1 MPYLVKADLYN
12 NLYPEIID
20 TITRDED
27 DKVTT
32 AINRAIDEAKTYL
45 NRYDL
50 LALFGNDTTGP
61 TITSDY
67 LKMLVTD
74 LACWHLCRLSN
85 PNVDLA
91 LFRTAYEDAKKDLAK
106 AMDGK
111 LDPIWPLRTDN
122 DDTTDNDA
130 PGYPV
135 EGINPGFDK
144 GGNIGWNS
152 GRKRRN
158 HW

>member
-1 MPYLVKADLYN
+1 MPYLVKADLYSN
-12 NLYPEIID
+12 MHPETID

-32 AINRAIDEAKTYL
+32 AINRAIDEAKAFL

-50 LALFGNDTTGP
+50 LALFGDDNTEP
-61 TITSDY
+61 TVTSEY

-85 PNVDLA
+85 PNVDMA

-111 LDPIWPLRTDN
+111 LDPIWPLRTDTA
-122 DDTTDNDA
+122 DTSGSVC
-130 PGYPV
+130 PGQGS

>member
-1 MPYLVKADLYN
+1 MPYLVKADLYS

-20 TITRDED
+20 TITRTD
-27 DKVTT
+27 DAKVDA
-32 AINRAIDEAKTYL
+32 AISKAIDEAKAFL

-50 LALFGNDTTGP
+50 MALFGDNNTPP
-61 TITSDY
+61 TVTSDY

-74 LACWHLCRLSN
+74 IACWHLIRLSN
-85 PNVDLA
+85 PNVDIA
-91 LFRTAYEDAKKDLAK
+91 LFRTAYEDAKKDLLK

-122 DDTTDNDA
+122 TDTSDSSY
-130 PGYPV
+130 PGKDS
-135 EGINPGFDK
+135 EGIHPGFDK

-152 GRKRRN
+152 GRKRSN